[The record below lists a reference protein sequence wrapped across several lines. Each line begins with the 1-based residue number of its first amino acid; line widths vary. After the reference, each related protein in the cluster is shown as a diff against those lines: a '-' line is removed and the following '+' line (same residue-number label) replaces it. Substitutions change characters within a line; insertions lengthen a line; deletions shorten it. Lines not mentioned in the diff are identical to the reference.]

1 MIRFGPAGIPL
12 SCKGR
17 TLKDGVEDVHAL
29 SLTALEVQMIRSRTV
44 ETYPDE
50 DIIGLTMK
58 TVPDRMIV
66 EIDRDGELINDPN
79 EPIEEDDILICMV
92 SGVTENFGEL
102 YDIGYMT
109 MTSATTVSTR
119 YNLALL
125 AVISSVTGC
134 CPLFL

>member
-1 MIRFGPAGIPL
+1 
-12 SCKGR
+12 
-17 TLKDGVEDVHAL
+17 
-29 SLTALEVQMIRSRTV
+29 MIRSRTV

-92 SGVTENFGEL
+92 SGVTEN
-102 YDIGYMT
+102 I
-109 MTSATTVSTR
+109 R
-119 YNLALL
+119 
-125 AVISSVTGC
+125 
-134 CPLFL
+134 PLWYGRIRSCNPRCTWSFLP